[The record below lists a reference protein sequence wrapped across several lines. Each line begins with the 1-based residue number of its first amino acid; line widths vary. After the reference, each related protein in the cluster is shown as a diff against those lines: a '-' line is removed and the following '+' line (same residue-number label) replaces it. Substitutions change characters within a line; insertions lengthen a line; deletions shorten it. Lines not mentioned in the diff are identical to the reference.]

1 MESLMTRI
9 LIVDDEPNNQRI
21 LNYTLKKAGFET
33 MTAAD
38 GEAALGLIRES
49 APDLAIV
56 DVAMP
61 VMDGITLLHHIRAMA
76 QYEFLPVIIL
86 TGSGDDTERIRA
98 EEAGVQ
104 SFLTKPASSKTIV
117 ETVNKLLGKYAED

>member
-1 MESLMTRI
+1 MTRI

-38 GEAALGLIRES
+38 GEAALGLIREN

-61 VMDGITLLHHIRAMA
+61 IMDGITLLHRIRAIA
-76 QYEFLPVIIL
+76 EFKSLPVIIL

-98 EEAGVQ
+98 EEAGIQ
-104 SFLTKPASSKTIV
+104 GFLTKPASSRMII
-117 ETVNKLLGKYAED
+117 ETVKSLLETNANQ

>member
-1 MESLMTRI
+1 MTRI

-21 LNYTLKKAGFET
+21 LNYTLKKAGYET

-38 GEAALGLIRES
+38 GEAALELIR
-49 APDLAIV
+49 ANVPDLAIV

-61 VMDGITLLHHIRAMA
+61 IMDGITLLHHIRAIA
-76 QYEFLPVIIL
+76 EYKSLPVIIL

-98 EEAGVQ
+98 EEAGIQ
-104 SFLTKPASSKTIV
+104 GFLTKPASSKMII
-117 ETVNKLLGKYAED
+117 ETVNSLLETNANH

>member
-1 MESLMTRI
+1 MTRI

-21 LNYTLKKAGFET
+21 LNYTLKKAGYET

-38 GEAALGLIRES
+38 GEAALNLLRENT
-49 APDLAIV
+49 PDLAIV

-61 VMDGITLLHHIRAMA
+61 VMDGITLVHQIRDFK
-76 QYEFLPVIIL
+76 QYKTLPVIIL

-104 SFLTKPASSKTIV
+104 CFLTKPASSKTIL
-117 ETVNKLLGKYAED
+117 ETVSDLLAKNEKD